1 MEFHIFFR
9 DDVDMAIG
17 RASMIPIFVQRVAP
31 IERQRNPGRRSSSQV
46 APGFHFVQSG
56 LQTATAGEGVDGL
69 DEETAARVRKVLS
82 GRRDVV
88 EKKMMGGLSFMGDGA
103 MFCSVSGRGGLL
115 VRVGAEAQEGVLR
128 EPHVQPVGM
137 GKRMMTG
144 FVRVAPEGYRT
155 DAALKK
161 WVERGI
167 ASAAANPPAARA
179 KQKRTAPKRAAAQGK

>member
-1 MEFHIFFR
+1 
-9 DDVDMAIG
+9 
-17 RASMIPIFVQRVAP
+17 MI
-31 IERQRNPGRRSSSQV
+31 
-46 APGFHFVQSG
+46 G
-56 LQTATAGEGVDGL
+56 LQRREKVSMAY

-88 EKKMMGGLSFMGDGA
+88 EKKMMGGLSFMADGA

-115 VRVGAEAQEGVLR
+115 VRVGAEAQERVLR

-161 WVERGI
+161 WS
-167 ASAAANPPAARA
+167 SAAYPLPPRTRPRRVRSKSVRRRSAR
-179 KQKRTAPKRAAAQGK
+179 RAEQISEAEDRQ